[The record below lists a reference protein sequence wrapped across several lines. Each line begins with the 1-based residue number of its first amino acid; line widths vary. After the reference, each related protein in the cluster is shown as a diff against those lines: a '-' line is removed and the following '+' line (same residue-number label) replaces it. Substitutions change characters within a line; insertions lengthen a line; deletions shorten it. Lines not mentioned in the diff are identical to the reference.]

1 MPILDKNNKK
11 MVKKYYNFLRNSP
24 YADLHQ
30 DFGWGKVKSD
40 NWIDEYVYIEE
51 NDKITAGM
59 LILIRTF
66 GKIFTNP
73 EMEQLDSALEN
84 HIVKIADDLL

>member
-30 DFGWGKVKSD
+30 DFGRGKVKSD

-51 NDKITAGM
+51 NDK
-59 LILIRTF
+59 
-66 GKIFTNP
+66 KISTIKHDIKGYLTIINNYLNNDEYEKFL
-73 EMEQLDSALEN
+73 Q
-84 HIVKIADDLL
+84 

>member
-40 NWIDEYVYIEE
+40 NWIDMNMYIL
-51 NDKITAGM
+51 KKMI
-59 LILIRTF
+59 
-66 GKIFTNP
+66 K
-73 EMEQLDSALEN
+73 
-84 HIVKIADDLL
+84 